1 MTILLTAFVHNTEN
15 IEHNE
20 TNILRC
26 FWNLDGIGLELP
38 LWTVMNI
45 HPVVN
50 LDWNSSPSTAAV
62 ISNQSKN
69 NPHKT
74 SLPAFSHLFK
84 AKWNIIWDVG
94 GPISA
99 GYLIG
104 NLPEILFGGSV
115 HASIQMELE
124 WTAFSGSLD
133 VSSAHSK
140 IINTFSWILFRTD

>member
-20 TNILRC
+20 TKFLRC

-74 SLPAFSHLFK
+74 SLPAFIHLFK

-104 NLPEILFGGSV
+104 NLPKILFGGSV
-115 HASIQMELE
+115 HAGLAWESIKMELE
-124 WTAFSGSLD
+124 WTAFSGSLN
-133 VSSAHSK
+133 VSSAHSQSK
-140 IINTFSWILFRTD
+140 NQ